1 MLFFTTCCSQLKYST
16 IKRHTHWTEGPFLM
30 VLVSQALPWWPP
42 AQPDPFHACSLH
54 WSYELVMAEWRLA
67 LLVDWQRL
75 VQILKLHHLTAM
87 KNPWSRNVKF
97 LQCLLSLKRIW
108 QKTILH
114 NLVRLMLLF
123 LMNHFRLCLEVR
135 RGKRIKF
142 PASDSSFC
150 LRKEN
155 FGTSTRHSLGIR
167 CWQWASECPS
177 SPACE
182 NRKCCL
188 CCRNIK
194 RLNTLILAQYF
205 KYLCPGLARC

>member
-1 MLFFTTCCSQLKYST
+1 
-16 IKRHTHWTEGPFLM
+16 
-30 VLVSQALPWWPP
+30 
-42 AQPDPFHACSLH
+42 
-54 WSYELVMAEWRLA
+54 MAERCLA
-67 LLVDWQRL
+67 SLVDWQRL

-87 KNPWSRNVKF
+87 KNPWSRNLTF

-135 RGKRIKF
+135 RRKRIKF

-167 CWQWASECPS
+167 CWQWALECPS

-182 NRKCCL
+182 NRKCSLLQEYQEAKYIDISAVLQIFMSWSCKVLMSYGLQQILGRAQKSVCTPRGCVKETPPCL
-188 CCRNIK
+188 RE
-194 RLNTLILAQYF
+194 F
-205 KYLCPGLARC
+205 WSCPIPGQS